1 MREEIINKAE
11 ELALSEIEKNG
22 SPKIE
27 HFKLSIKKGQEL
39 AEKLGAEK
47 DIVMLGTIFMD
58 LKLGECLKENK
69 LAEHVERSSS
79 ASKEFLEQFDLSE
92 EVKNKIINCVEEH
105 HGVEKFSCKESEI
118 CANADCY
125 RFIHPRGVLAYLTL
139 LGKRYDD
146 FEDCLTQLTKKM
158 EEKYSVLSIDI
169 CKQELESDY
178 KNIKELVKKAE
189 DEE

>member
-1 MREEIINKAE
+1 MEKIINKAE
-11 ELALSEIEKNG
+11 EFALSEIEKYG
-22 SPKIE
+22 TPKME
-27 HFKLSIKKGQEL
+27 HFRLSIKKGQEL
-39 AEKLGAEK
+39 AEKLEAEK
-47 DIVMLGTIFMD
+47 DIVMLGTILMD

-69 LAEHVERSSS
+69 LTEHVGRSSK
-79 ASKEFLEQFDLSE
+79 ASGEFLEQFDLSE
-92 EVKNKIINCVEEH
+92 EVKNKIISCVEEH

-158 EEKYSVLSIDI
+158 EEKYNILSIDI
-169 CKQELESDY
+169 CKEELESDY
-178 KNIKELVKKAE
+178 KIIKELIKKAGGE
-189 DEE
+189 I